1 MLGAIA
7 VGKTSL
13 VRRYVDSIFSEKYTT
28 TIGVKIDKKM
38 VNIGEQE
45 LSLLLWDVYGE
56 DNHQKVL
63 PAYLR
68 GMAGYLLVVDPT
80 RPNTFKSAMSLRQ
93 LVNDTVG
100 PKPFILVMNKSDLKD
115 EWEADVANVQE
126 LVGTAVAVM
135 ETSAKTDSGVN
146 EMFDNTEQGL
156 KLQSEQQERLSI
168 DILEEKNQKSSGIV

>member
-1 MLGAIA
+1 MLQKKVCMLGAFA

-28 TIGVKIDKKM
+28 TIGVKIDKKV

-80 RPNTFKSAMSLRQ
+80 RPNTYKSALSLHD
-93 LVNDTVG
+93 LVNNTLG
-100 PKPFILVMNKSDLKD
+100 PKPFVLVLNKSDLKD
-115 EWEADVANVQE
+115 EWEADIAELQQLANV
-126 LVGTAVAVM
+126 AVAVM

-146 EMFDNTEQGL
+146 EMFEALASALLPING
-156 KLQSEQQERLSI
+156 
-168 DILEEKNQKSSGIV
+168 